1 MKIRALLLAGLFASV
16 ALAASSFEESS
27 GELAKDIAPALNG
40 KTVAVLDFL
49 DQQKNVRELGRVLAD
64 QYLRVDLS
72 KLGVKTVTR
81 SALDRALNEIKLSQ
95 AGLTDAINDGL
106 GNKFKAADVIVTGS
120 LSQIGDSYTASIEA
134 IDVKSGS
141 SLGSSRSTFPKIAS
155 VQKLWDTVIEASR
168 TTNPPPGAQGSSNT
182 LTLPAQPVLESRRD
196 EINFDPWTY
205 GNLAAYGCFGSETSD
220 DVNCIVTLT
229 MTNDR
234 EVDLA
239 EYVKSKSFFLVDS
252 FGRRYDAVNANWI
265 VPGSEPKSKLTL
277 YQKIAMRLDIRFTI
291 PKAVQSLA
299 IVQMFNVRWPGI
311 EITGR

>member
-1 MKIRALLLAGLFASV
+1 MKIRALLLAGLLTSI

-155 VQKLWDTVIEASR
+155 VQKLWDTVLETSR
-168 TTNPPPGAQGSSNT
+168 TTNPPPGAQGNSST
-182 LTLPAQPVLESRRD
+182 LTLPAQPVLQGTFCCSSHQ
-196 EINFDPWTY
+196 
-205 GNLAAYGCFGSETSD
+205 LAVYGCFNSETSD
-220 DVNCIVTLT
+220 EVICVVTFTAGGDTEL
-229 MTNDR
+229 
-234 EVDLA
+234 DLA
-239 EYVKSKSFFLVDS
+239 NSTKNKEIYLVDA
-252 FGRRYDAVNANWI
+252 FGRRYDATGANWI
-265 VPGSEPKSKLTL
+265 LPGNEPKSKLTL
-277 YQKIAMRLDIRFTI
+277 YQNIPVRFDIRFTI
-291 PKAVQSLA
+291 PKAVQSVGL
-299 IVQMFNVRWPGI
+299 VQIFGARWPGI